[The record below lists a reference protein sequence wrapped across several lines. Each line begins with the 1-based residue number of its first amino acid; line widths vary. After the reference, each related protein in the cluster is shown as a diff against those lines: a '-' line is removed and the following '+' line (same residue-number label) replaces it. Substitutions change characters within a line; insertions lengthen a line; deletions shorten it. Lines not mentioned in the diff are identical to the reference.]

1 MKDAEEERIEADYK
15 AAKAK
20 CDAMKD
26 NAKDVCEKEAK
37 AKEKVAK
44 AELDAKTDPSQRN
57 QRKVAETQGR
67 SEHEV
72 AKAKCDDMKGDEKNA
87 CEKQAKAKHDQAKA
101 DIKKQYAARG
111 DKSRQPLRA
120 PPRAAPRAAPAAR
133 RSSES
138 MARGLWKGAISFG
151 LVNVPV
157 ELFSAEKK
165 SAEIDLTMLDKRDLA
180 PVGYK
185 RYNKSTGEDVPWAEI
200 VKGYEYD
207 DDKYVVLSDEDFRR
221 ANVEAS
227 KTVDIQAFV
236 DLRDIPPIY
245 FQTPYYLA
253 PGKRGEKAY
262 ALLRDAMQKAGKAGI
277 ATVVIR
283 TRQYL
288 AAVMPQDD
296 VLSWIRCAT
305 QTRSR
310 ASRSSAC
317 RTARCSR
324 RSAPRKSRWRYA

>member
-1 MKDAEEERIEADYK
+1 
-15 AAKAK
+15 
-20 CDAMKD
+20 
-26 NAKDVCEKEAK
+26 
-37 AKEKVAK
+37 
-44 AELDAKTDPSQRN
+44 
-57 QRKVAETQGR
+57 
-67 SEHEV
+67 
-72 AKAKCDDMKGDEKNA
+72 
-87 CEKQAKAKHDQAKA
+87 
-101 DIKKQYAARG
+101 
-111 DKSRQPLRA
+111 
-120 PPRAAPRAAPAAR
+120 
-133 RSSES
+133 

-157 ELFSAEKK
+157 ELFSAERR
-165 SAEIDLTMLDKRDLA
+165 SGELDLTMLDKRDLA

-236 DLRDIPPIY
+236 DLKDIPPLY
-245 FQTPYYLA
+245 FETPYYLA

-262 ALLRDAMQKAGKAGI
+262 ALLRDAMKKAGKAGI

-288 AAVMPQDD
+288 AAVLPQDD
-296 VLSWIRCAT
+296 VLLMDTLRYADEIRAADELGVPSGALRHKASAKEIDMALRLIDDMSEKWRPEKFKDT
-305 QTRSR
+305 YRDDLMARIKEKIKEGQTEEITEPEKGEKEPSR
-310 ASRSSAC
+310 ADVIDLMALLKKSVAQKQEKPKR
-317 RTARCSR
+317 RPARK
-324 RSAPRKSRWRYA
+324 AQRKAA